1 MSGAQA
7 KAAVIAGCI
16 GVVAEV
22 LCITVIQKLHYAFL
36 NWSIFAC
43 SSDHLS
49 SNPVVHLGIQF
60 LNPSIYLYLSPP
72 RYSVSFQELYV
83 YLSERNQKPQRLES
97 LRGRQIFCSF
107 QELYVYLSERNQ
119 KPQRLESLRGRQ
131 IFCWSALVTNSHD
144 FPWPLLFSC
153 TFTSRFCLL
162 FVSCVKVHFLLLSSI
177 HLSTHSSGFRSTR
190 RHN

>member
-22 LCITVIQKLHYAFL
+22 LCITVTQKLQYPFL
-36 NWSIFAC
+36 NWSIHAC
-43 SSDHLS
+43 FSDHLP
-49 SNPVVHLGIQF
+49 SNPEVHLGIQF

-72 RYSVSFQELYV
+72 RYNVAIQELYF

-97 LRGRQIFCSF
+97 LRGRQIFLLVRARYKFARLSLAFALFLYFYISF
-107 QELYVYLSERNQ
+107 LFIIRFLCKSSFPSSFVHPFIHPFVWFTVNSS
-119 KPQRLESLRGRQ
+119 PQQ
-131 IFCWSALVTNSHD
+131 T
-144 FPWPLLFSC
+144 
-153 TFTSRFCLL
+153 
-162 FVSCVKVHFLLLSSI
+162 
-177 HLSTHSSGFRSTR
+177 

>member
-22 LCITVIQKLHYAFL
+22 LCITVTQKLHYAFL

-97 LRGRQIFCSF
+97 LRGRQIFC
-107 QELYVYLSERNQ
+107 
-119 KPQRLESLRGRQ
+119 
-131 IFCWSALVTNSHD
+131 WSALVTNSHD
-144 FPWPLLFSC
+144 FPWPLSFLVLLHLVFVY
-153 TFTSRFCLL
+153 FRFLCKSSFPPS
-162 FVSCVKVHFLLLSSI
+162 FVHPFIHPFVWFPVNSSPQLKVKSPLVVI
-177 HLSTHSSGFRSTR
+177 
-190 RHN
+190 

>member
-22 LCITVIQKLHYAFL
+22 LCITVTQKLHYAFL

-49 SNPVVHLGIQF
+49 SNPVVRLGIQF

-72 RYSVSFQELYV
+72 RYSVSIQELYV

-97 LRGRQIFCSF
+97 LRGRQIFLLVRARYKFARLSLAFALFLYFYISF
-107 QELYVYLSERNQ
+107 
-119 KPQRLESLRGRQ
+119 
-131 IFCWSALVTNSHD
+131 
-144 FPWPLLFSC
+144 
-153 TFTSRFCLL
+153 L
-162 FVSCVKVHFLLLSSI
+162 FVIRFLCKSSFPSSFVHPFIHPFVWFPVNSSPQQ
-177 HLSTHSSGFRSTR
+177 T